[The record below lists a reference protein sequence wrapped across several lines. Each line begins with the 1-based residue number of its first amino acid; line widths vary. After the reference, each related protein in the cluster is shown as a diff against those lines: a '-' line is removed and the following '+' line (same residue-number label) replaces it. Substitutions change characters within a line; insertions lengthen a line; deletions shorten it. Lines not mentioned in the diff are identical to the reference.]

1 MERKGE
7 INIMY
12 MTNSELAKRYMDAGS
27 SASVKRA
34 QIKILAELNGTTEDD
49 IRKALVESGINEEE
63 LPQKPGPKKVAH
75 GRNKSNQAENPQED
89 KKEYATD
96 VQPADK
102 DKEEPEMA
110 AVIQTTIDMAVIVQD
125 KVREQIERKEE
136 AFEKV
141 TEAIKALRKAVELM
155 EK

>member
-1 MERKGE
+1 
-7 INIMY
+7 MY
-12 MTNSELAKRYMDAGS
+12 MTNSELAKRYRDAGS
-27 SASVKRA
+27 SARDKRTR
-34 QIKILAELNGTTEDD
+34 IKILAELNGTTEDD

-63 LPQKPGPKKVAH
+63 IPKKPGPKNGAQ
-75 GRNKSNQAENPQED
+75 GRDKSNQAENPQDE
-89 KKEYATD
+89 KKEDATD
-96 VQPADK
+96 VQPADN

-110 AVIQTTIDMAVIVQD
+110 AVIQTAIKMAGIVQD

-155 EK
+155 EE